1 MTVTTIL
8 SRVSP
13 IAKSE
18 VERDA
23 RQIEMTKDLFS
34 GDGRDSHFSTKFLR
48 FNNAFPAIA
57 VVEIAI
63 RFMISDPQSDLG
75 PSKK

>member
-1 MTVTTIL
+1 M
-8 SRVSP
+8 
-13 IAKSE
+13 
-18 VERDA
+18 ERDA

-34 GDGRDSHFSTKFLR
+34 RDGRDSLFSTEFLR